1 MATLDLFLYEEDHN
15 ELQEAIVHLCQDAE
29 AKAVFL
35 IDKNG
40 QQLVAAGDYSDI
52 DTISLATLTAGNVA
66 ATDGL
71 ARLLGEKGFT
81 ILFHEGERDNIHISI
96 VGDLAILVVIFD
108 ERASV
113 GLVRLRVKKFSSRLE
128 SIIMRAV
135 MRQKDEEKKGL
146 GTTQRRQKM
155 PEITD
160 EDIEKLFK

>member
-1 MATLDLFLYEEDHN
+1 MSALDLFLYEEDHSH
-15 ELQEAIVHLCQDAE
+15 LQAAMQNLCRE
-29 AKAVFL
+29 SESKAVFL
-35 IDKNG
+35 NDKNG

-108 ERASV
+108 ERTSV
-113 GLVRLRVKKFSSRLE
+113 GLVRLRVKKATMDLA
-128 SIIMRAV
+128 SILHKAV
-135 MRQKDEEKKGL
+135 ERQKEAAKQKGI
-146 GTTQRRQKM
+146 TQKRFSM